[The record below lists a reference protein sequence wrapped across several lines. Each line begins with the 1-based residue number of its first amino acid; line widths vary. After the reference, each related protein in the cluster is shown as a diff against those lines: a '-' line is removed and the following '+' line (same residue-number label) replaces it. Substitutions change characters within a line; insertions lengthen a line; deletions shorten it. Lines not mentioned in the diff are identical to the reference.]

1 MHASAGATPAGP
13 VASVRGVRRLVPLL
27 AAVCVLSGCGSSSK
41 QTSTAATTQAA
52 PATTSN
58 GARVIDGIRCQ
69 PEHLESHY
77 HAHLLLL
84 RDGRRVPV
92 PALIGIDLQHQC
104 LYWLHTHD
112 ASGVMHIE
120 SPDAR
125 TYSLGEFFDVWGQP
139 LTASRAASLRG
150 RLAVFVGRQRFS
162 GDPRTIVLKPHE
174 LITIEQG
181 SLVPPPTYR
190 FPPGL

>member
-1 MHASAGATPAGP
+1 L
-13 VASVRGVRRLVPLL
+13 VAVIKCAVL
-27 AAVCVLSGCGSSSK
+27 AVAVVALCGCGSSK
-41 QTSTAATTQAA
+41 TPATTSA

-77 HAHLLLL
+77 HAHLTLL
-84 RDGRRVPV
+84 RDGRRVRV

-112 ASGVMHIE
+112 ATGVMHIE
-120 SPDAR
+120 SPDTR
-125 TYSLGEFFDVWGQP
+125 TYTLGQFFDVWGQP
-139 LTASRAASLRG
+139 LSRTRAASLHG
-150 RLAVFVGRQRFS
+150 QLTVFVGDKRVTAN
-162 GDPRTIVLKPHE
+162 PRAIVLKPHE

-181 SLVPPPTYR
+181 RIVPPVPYQ
-190 FPPGL
+190 FAPGL

>member
-1 MHASAGATPAGP
+1 MFRT
-13 VASVRGVRRLVPLL
+13 VAIAVAV
-27 AAVCVLSGCGSSSK
+27 AALCGCGSSK
-41 QTSTAATTQAA
+41 DKTTPT

-77 HAHLLLL
+77 HAHLELL
-84 RDGRRVPV
+84 RNGHEVKV

-112 ASGVMHIE
+112 ATGIMHIE
-120 SPDAR
+120 SPDTR
-125 TYSLGEFFDVWGQP
+125 TYTLGQFFDVWGQP
-139 LTASRAASLRG
+139 LSATKAASLSG
-150 RLAVFVGRQRFS
+150 KLKVFVGTGRVS
-162 GDPRTIVLKPHE
+162 GDPRSIVLKPHE

-181 SLVPPPTYR
+181 RTIAPPPFQ
-190 FPPGL
+190 FPPGV

>member
-1 MHASAGATPAGP
+1 MARALVIGLAV
-13 VASVRGVRRLVPLL
+13 VAL
-27 AAVCVLSGCGSSSK
+27 CGCGSSNDK
-41 QTSTAATTQAA
+41 TTGGTAA

-58 GARVIDGIRCQ
+58 GAPVIDGIRCQ

-77 HAHLLLL
+77 HAHLALL
-84 RDGRRVPV
+84 RDGKHVKV

-112 ASGVMHIE
+112 ATGIMHIE
-120 SPDAR
+120 SPDTR
-125 TYSLGEFFDVWGQP
+125 TYTLGNFFDVWGRP
-139 LTASRAASLRG
+139 LSKTQADTLHG
-150 RLAVFVGRQRFS
+150 KLKVFIGNRPYS
-162 GDPRTIVLKPHE
+162 GDPRNIVLKPHE

-181 SLVPPPTYR
+181 RVVEPPQFT

>member
-1 MHASAGATPAGP
+1 MLTI
-13 VASVRGVRRLVPLL
+13 L
-27 AAVCVLSGCGSSSK
+27 AASLDGVIRILAACVAVVALCGCGSSDK
-41 QTSTAATTQAA
+41 PATTAAGTAATQ

-77 HAHLLLL
+77 HAHLELL
-84 RDGRRVPV
+84 RDGHPVQV

-112 ASGVMHIE
+112 TTGVMHIE
-120 SPDAR
+120 SPDSR
-125 TYSLGEFFDVWGQP
+125 TYTLGQFFDVWGKP
-139 LTASRAASLRG
+139 LSRTRAASLNG
-150 RLAVFVGRQRFS
+150 ALKVFVGQKPVN
-162 GDPRTIVLKPHE
+162 GDPRAIVLKSHE

-181 SLVPPPTYR
+181 RTVT
-190 FPPGL
+190 PPGYHFAPGL

>member
-1 MHASAGATPAGP
+1 MPPILPGSLDDVIKSLAIA
-13 VASVRGVRRLVPLL
+13 VAVVAL
-27 AAVCVLSGCGSSSK
+27 CGCGSSGTK
-41 QTSTAATTQAA
+41 PAARTTA
-52 PATTSN
+52 PAATSN

-77 HAHLLLL
+77 HAHLTLL
-84 RDGRRVPV
+84 RDGKRVKV

-112 ASGVMHIE
+112 ATGVMHIE

-125 TYSLGEFFDVWGQP
+125 TYTLGQFFDVWGQP
-139 LTASRAASLRG
+139 LSATRAASLRG
-150 RLAVFVGRQRFS
+150 KLEVFVDGRQIA
-162 GDPRTIVLKPHE
+162 GDPRAIVLKSHE

-181 SLVPPPTYR
+181 RTVKPPPYQ
-190 FPPGL
+190 FAPGL